1 MWSVLGS
8 QDSRIAFT
16 FAGLGVAMGR
26 IRSGSSQ
33 VDEKSFDKRIE
44 SGQPIYGT
52 AQKIIKPKSTH
63 L

>member
-1 MWSVLGS
+1 MVGVG
-8 QDSRIAFT
+8 QSRIAFT

-33 VDEKSFDKRIE
+33 IDEKSFNKRIE

-52 AQKIIKPKSTH
+52 AQKIIKLKPTH

>member
-1 MWSVLGS
+1 MVGVG
-8 QDSRIAFT
+8 QSRIAFT

-33 VDEKSFDKRIE
+33 IDEKSFNKRIE

-52 AQKIIKPKSTH
+52 AQKIIKPKPTH

>member
-1 MWSVLGS
+1 MVGVG
-8 QDSRIAFT
+8 QSRTAFT
-16 FAGLGVAMGR
+16 FAGLGVTMGR